1 MKYEIKNW
9 YTGTTIIS
17 DEAESFSA
25 LVQAAVKSGANLDG
39 ANLTRANLDGAN
51 LDGANLDG
59 ANLTLANLYGANL
72 TRANLYGANL
82 TRAILYGAN
91 LYGANLTRAIL
102 YGANLDGANLDG
114 AILYGANLD
123 GANLYGAENI
133 SDLAN
138 AQLSIVPETGAFIGW
153 KKCQNN
159 VIVQLQIPADAERSN
174 ATGRKC
180 RASKVKVLKV
190 FGAKE
195 GISRNDESVVYKTGR
210 IVKPTAKDPWNP
222 NRWIEC
228 AGGIHFFITR
238 LEAEKY

>member
-39 ANLTRANLDGAN
+39 ANLAGANLTRANLAGANLTRANLTGANLDGANLAGANLDGANLAGANLTRANLTRANLTGANLAGANLTRANLDGAN

-59 ANLTLANLYGANL
+59 ANLTGAKNF
-72 TRANLYGANL
+72 
-82 TRAILYGAN
+82 
-91 LYGANLTRAIL
+91 
-102 YGANLDGANLDG
+102 
-114 AILYGANLD
+114 
-123 GANLYGAENI
+123 

-138 AQLSIVPETGAFIGW
+138 AQSSIVPETGAFIGW
-153 KKCQNN
+153 KKCRDN

-180 RASKVKVLKV
+180 RASKAKVLKV

-195 GISRNDESVVYKTGR
+195 GVSQNDASVVYKIGK
-210 IVKPTAKDPWNP
+210 IVKPTAKNPWNP

-228 AGGIHFFITR
+228 SGGIHFFITR

>member
-1 MKYEIKNW
+1 MKFEIKNW

-25 LVQAAVKSGANLDG
+25 LVQAAVKAG

-51 LDGANLDG
+51 LDGAN
-59 ANLTLANLYGANL
+59 
-72 TRANLYGANL
+72 
-82 TRAILYGAN
+82 
-91 LYGANLTRAIL
+91 
-102 YGANLDGANLDG
+102 
-114 AILYGANLD
+114 
-123 GANLYGAENI
+123 NI
-133 SDLAN
+133 PDLAN
-138 AQLSIVPETGAFIGW
+138 AQSTIVPETGAFIGW

-159 VIVQLQIPADAERSN
+159 VIVQLQIPADAKRSN

-180 RASKVKVLKV
+180 RASKAKVLKI

-195 GISRNDESVVYKTGR
+195 GVSQNDPTVVYKVGR
-210 IVKPTAKDPWNP
+210 VVKPTTKDPWNP